1 MCDNAPL
8 LREYRNKLRMPED
21 AFKSESE
28 TTIVTCRE
36 ILQQRF
42 LEFEEIA
49 QEIVES
55 FGEMTPGRFLNNLNN
70 S

>member
-1 MCDNAPL
+1 
-8 LREYRNKLRMPED
+8 MPED